1 MDPGNKLM
9 SSLLLGCGLPGGMM
23 GSMMADLKG
32 VMSGINMIRQSKGEQ
47 PYSED
52 ELLVR
57 LFDEVAYVWP
67 KVGYPPLVTPFSQ
80 YVKNIALMN
89 LLTLAKGE
97 PRFTMMDDNMWGM
110 ILGKSGRLPGP
121 VDPELVELAKSKG
134 YEFTDT
140 DPQENYPDDLDRFR
154 KEMAENGWDEGQD
167 EEELF
172 EFAMHE
178 KQYRDYKSGVAKKRF
193 LADLQAAKDKA
204 AAKGMSADEALAL
217 KHAKA
222 DPIVARESGT
232 VLWEI
237 GGDGECVK
245 AIEPYIGQQYKE
257 GEHFCYIE
265 NTHGQILEVPAALG
279 GKLVEINAKQGAHVN
294 KGDVIAYIERV

>member
-1 MDPGNKLM
+1 
-9 SSLLLGCGLPGGMM
+9 
-23 GSMMADLKG
+23 
-32 VMSGINMIRQSKGEQ
+32 
-47 PYSED
+47 
-52 ELLVR
+52 
-57 LFDEVAYVWP
+57 
-67 KVGYPPLVTPFSQ
+67 
-80 YVKNIALMN
+80 
-89 LLTLAKGE
+89 
-97 PRFTMMDDNMWGM
+97 
-110 ILGKSGRLPGP
+110 
-121 VDPELVELAKSKG
+121 
-134 YEFTDT
+134 
-140 DPQENYPDDLDRFR
+140 
-154 KEMAENGWDEGQD
+154 MAENGWEEGPDQ
-167 EEELF
+167 EELY

-204 AAKGMSADEALAL
+204 AAQGMSADEALAL

-257 GEHFCYIE
+257 GDRFCYIE
-265 NTHGQILEVPAALG
+265 NTHGQILEMPAALG

-294 KGDVIAYIERV
+294 KGDVIAYIERI